1 MNITKKLPVTVLSG
15 FLGAG
20 KTTLLNHVLHN
31 KEGLKVA
38 VIVNDMSE
46 VNVDAELVKSENT
59 LSRTEEK
66 LVEMSN
72 GCICCTL
79 REDLMIEVERL
90 AKEDRFDYL
99 LIESTGISEP
109 VPVAQTFSFVDEEN
123 GIDLSKFSYVDT
135 MVTVVDAFNFFKD
148 FGSPETLMD
157 RKLTDI
163 EGDYRTIVNLLTD
176 QIEFANVI
184 ILNKKDLVSEEHIGV
199 LKAAIHKLNPSA
211 KIIESS
217 FSKVDPKKI
226 LNTGLFN
233 FEEAEQSAGW
243 IEELNKDEHTP
254 ETEEY
259 GISSFVY
266 RSQKPFDPARF
277 WYYVQH
283 HFPSTIIRSKGLF
296 WLASRP
302 EQALIWGQAGGSLR
316 ADSAGVW
323 WSSMPFEKRI
333 RYMAFVENQKQIEAG
348 WNETFGDRKNEI
360 VFIGQDMDE
369 TAIKSALEACLATED
384 ELATQKWKHGNRATR
399 MNGQCSG
406 LMFINLKKSLVS
418 IRRYLLKH
426 PGESYNYYHLAGC
439 LRFQRIIVKL
449 DLQLLQLSSFRTD
462 GPIQLALQFL

>member
-1 MNITKKLPVTVLSG
+1 MLTAKFTPLFYSIKIANMDSKLPVTVLSG

-46 VNVDAELVKSENT
+46 VNVDANLVKSENT

-90 AKEDRFDYL
+90 AKENRFDYL

-109 VPVAQTFSFVDEEN
+109 IPVAQTFSFVDEEH
-123 GIDLSKFSYVDT
+123 GIDLSRFSYVDT
-135 MVTVVDAFNFFKD
+135 MVTVVDAFNFFND
-148 FGSPETLMD
+148 FGSPETLID
-157 RKLTDI
+157 RELTNI

-184 ILNKKDLVSEEHIGV
+184 ILNKTDLVTKEHLGV
-199 LKAAIHKLNPSA
+199 LKASIQKLNPSA
-211 KIIESS
+211 RIIESS
-217 FSKVDPKKI
+217 FSKIAPKEI
-226 LNTGLFN
+226 LNTGLFD

-243 IEELNKDEHTP
+243 IEELNKSEHTP

-259 GISSFVY
+259 GISSFVF
-266 RSQKPFDPARF
+266 RSKKPFDPERF
-277 WYYVQH
+277 WNYVQNN
-283 HFPSTIIRSKGLF
+283 FPNVIIRSKGLF

-302 EQALIWGQAGGSLR
+302 EQALIWGQAGGSLK

-323 WSSMPFEKRI
+323 WSSMSFEKRI
-333 RYMAFVENQKQIEAG
+333 RNLTFIENQDQIEKD
-348 WNETFGDRKNEI
+348 WHKDFGDRKNEI

-369 TAIKSALEACLATED
+369 QQIKSNLNACLSSD
-384 ELATQKWKHGNRATR
+384 EELNTQKWKDGYDDTWPVERA
-399 MNGQCSG
+399 
-406 LMFINLKKSLVS
+406 
-418 IRRYLLKH
+418 Y
-426 PGESYNYYHLAGC
+426 
-439 LRFQRIIVKL
+439 
-449 DLQLLQLSSFRTD
+449 
-462 GPIQLALQFL
+462 ALE

>member
-1 MNITKKLPVTVLSG
+1 MVQKKLPVTVLSG

-31 KEGLKVA
+31 KEGMKVA

-46 VNVDAELVKSENT
+46 VNVDAALVKSENT

-79 REDLMIEVERL
+79 REDLMVEVERL
-90 AKEDRFDYL
+90 ARENRFDYL

-109 VPVAQTFSFVDEEN
+109 IPVAQTFSFVDEEN
-123 GIDLSKFSYVDT
+123 GVDLSRFSYVDT
-135 MVTVVDAFNFFKD
+135 MVTVVDAFNFFGD

-157 RKLTDI
+157 RALTDI
-163 EGDYRTIVNLLTD
+163 EGDHRTIVNLLTD

-184 ILNKKDLVSEEHIGV
+184 VINKVDMVSKDKLGV
-199 LKAAIHKLNPSA
+199 LRAAIHKLNPA
-211 KIIESS
+211 ARIVETNYG
-217 FSKVDPKKI
+217 KVAPADI
-226 LNTGLFN
+226 LNTGLFD

-243 IEELNKDEHTP
+243 LAELEADGHTP

-259 GISSFVY
+259 GIGSFVY
-266 RSQKPFDPARF
+266 RTSKPFDTDRF
-277 WYYVQH
+277 WDYVQNR
-283 HFPSTIIRSKGLF
+283 FPPTIIRSKGLF

-323 WSSMPFEKRI
+323 WSSMPYEKRM
-333 RYMAFVENQKQIEAG
+333 RYGAFVHNQREIEAG
-348 WNETFGDRKNEI
+348 WDATFGDRKTEI

-369 TAIKSALEACLATED
+369 AQIRADLDACLITD
-384 ELATQKWKHGNRATR
+384 PELATGKWKAGYEDEFPVQRVYA
-399 MNGQCSG
+399 
-406 LMFINLKKSLVS
+406 
-418 IRRYLLKH
+418 
-426 PGESYNYYHLAGC
+426 LA
-439 LRFQRIIVKL
+439 
-449 DLQLLQLSSFRTD
+449 
-462 GPIQLALQFL
+462 